1 MRPRLAF
8 AMAPGKTRFVFDEA
22 ALSRLAEICDVL
34 TPEPLTDLSTEAARS
49 VLADTEILVS
59 GWGCPFISKDIV
71 AAAPRL
77 KLIAHAA
84 GTVKYHL
91 DPAVYEAGIAVTN
104 AVDANAIPVAEF
116 TLAMIILANKRV
128 FEFRDIYRAD
138 PTRRSSHALMDAPI
152 GNYRKT
158 VGIVGASHIGR
169 RVIDLL
175 KPLDLDVL
183 LYDPHVRP
191 GDPITREAELTGLD
205 DLIARS
211 DVVSLHAPSLPST
224 RHMIGARELRLMRDG
239 ATLLNTARGALV
251 DEAALVAALEPG
263 RIFAIID
270 VTDPEIP
277 PAGSA
282 LYRLPNVFLTPH
294 IAGAIGTERSRLGNL
309 IVDEIE
315 RFIAKAPMQHQVA
328 QSALTLIA

>member
-8 AMAPGKTRFVFDEA
+8 AMAPGKTRFVFDQA
-22 ALSRLAEICDVL
+22 ALARVAEMCEVL
-34 TPEPLTDLSTEAARS
+34 TPEPLTDLTSAAARS
-49 VLADTEILVS
+49 VLANTEILVS
-59 GWGCPFISKDIV
+59 GWGCPFISKDIL
-71 AAAPRL
+71 AAMPRL

-91 DPAVYEAGIAVTN
+91 DSSVYEAGIAVTN
-104 AVDANAIPVAEF
+104 AVDANAVPVAEF

-128 FEFRDIYRAD
+128 FEFRDLYRDD
-138 PTRRSSHALMDAPI
+138 PTRQSSYALMDEPI

-175 KPLDLDVL
+175 KPLDLDIL
-183 LYDPHVRP
+183 LYDPYVRP
-191 GDPITREAELTGLD
+191 GDPITREARLVGLD
-205 DLIARS
+205 ELITGS

-224 RHMIGARELRLMRDG
+224 RHMIGARELGLMRAG

-251 DEAALVAALEPG
+251 DEAALIAELETR
-263 RIFAIID
+263 RISAIID

-277 PAGSA
+277 PADSK

-309 IVDEIE
+309 IVEEIE
-315 RFIAKAPMQHQVA
+315 RFIAGAPLLHRVQQE
-328 QSALTLIA
+328 ALTLIA

>member
-8 AMAPGKTRFVFDEA
+8 AMAPAQTRFVFSDA
-22 ALSRLAEICDVL
+22 ALGRLAELCDIL
-34 TPEPLTDLSTEAARS
+34 APEPFTDLCTDSARRILGETE
-49 VLADTEILVS
+49 LLVT
-59 GWGCPFISKDIV
+59 GWGCPFLSKELI

-91 DPAVYEAGIAVTN
+91 DPAVYDAGITVTN

-128 FEFRDIYRAD
+128 FEFRDLYRAD
-138 PTRRSSHALMDAPI
+138 STRVSSHALMDAPI
-152 GNYRKT
+152 GNYRRT
-158 VGIVGASHIGR
+158 IGIVGASHIGR

-175 KPLDLDVL
+175 KPLDCDVL
-183 LYDPHVRP
+183 LYDPYVRP
-191 GDPITREAELTGLD
+191 GDPVIHEAELTDLD

-224 RHMIGARELRLMRDG
+224 RHMIGARELGLMQDG
-239 ATLLNTARGALV
+239 ATLINTARGALV
-251 DEAALVAALEPG
+251 DEAALVAALQGG
-263 RIFAIID
+263 RIHAVID

-277 PAGSA
+277 PPDSA

-294 IAGAIGTERSRLGNL
+294 IAGAIGTERARLGNL
-309 IVDEIE
+309 VVDEIE
-315 RFIAKAPMQHQVA
+315 RYVAGRPLQHQVRFESLGVLA
-328 QSALTLIA
+328 